1 VGCRV
6 RPPVTLTPAIGREAT
21 NGRGEGDVL
30 PQPDTPRPLT
40 LPRAIIVGLPGAAL
54 DAPTGAALR
63 DLDPAGLILFARN
76 IEDPVQLRALTDAIR
91 ATLRRN
97 NLPILIDQ
105 EGGRVA
111 RLRGNHFR
119 HPPAAARFGKLF
131 DLNAREALRAAFL
144 NARLIAQ
151 QLADAGITV
160 DCAPVCDIAQP
171 GAHDVIG
178 DRAFHA
184 DPAIA
189 SALARAT
196 ARGLLAGGVQPVMKH
211 IPGHGRAQ
219 ADSHLALP
227 VVDADAETL
236 RATDL
241 VPFKKLRAVAPWA
254 MTAHI
259 RYPAL
264 DRENCATLSGKIIQ
278 DVIRREVQFHGVL
291 VSDDLRMKALS
302 GDAASLAVAALAA
315 GCDVALDCA
324 PGPDDWPA
332 LARAVPRLRPESW
345 RRLRRAARMARRAW
359 RPFDPQAALDSVGAA
374 LARV

>member
-1 VGCRV
+1 MH
-6 RPPVTLTPAIGREAT
+6 
-21 NGRGEGDVL
+21 
-30 PQPDTPRPLT
+30 
-40 LPRAIIVGLPGAAL
+40 
-54 DAPTGAALR
+54 
-63 DLDPAGLILFARN
+63 DLDPAGIILFARN
-76 IEDPVQLRALTDAIR
+76 IEDPPQLRALTDAIR
-91 ATLRRN
+91 ATLPRK

-111 RLRGNHFR
+111 RLKGNHFR
-119 HPPAAARFGKLF
+119 HPPAAARFGALF
-131 DLNAREALRAAFL
+131 DDDWHLALRAAFL

-151 QLADAGITV
+151 QLSDAGINV
-160 DCAPVCDIAQP
+160 DCAPVCDIPQP

-184 DPAIA
+184 NPHVAA
-189 SALARAT
+189 ALARAT

-219 ADSHLALP
+219 ADSHLSLP
-227 VVDADAETL
+227 VVEADAATL

-241 VPFKKLRAVAPWA
+241 VPFRKLRALAPWA

-264 DRENCATLSGKIIQ
+264 DALHCATLSGRIIR
-278 DVIRREVQFHGVL
+278 DVIRREADFHGVL

-302 GDAASLAVAALAA
+302 GDAPSLAVAALSA

-332 LARAVPRLRPESW
+332 LARAVPPLRAASW
-345 RRLRRAARMARRAW
+345 RRLRRAARLARQAF
-359 RPFDPQAALDSVGAA
+359 RPFDQQAALDSVGAA

>member
-1 VGCRV
+1 MRADPHQG
-6 RPPVTLTPAIGREAT
+6 LLLLHSAK
-21 NGRGEGDVL
+21 L
-30 PQPDTPRPLT
+30 S
-40 LPRAIIVGLPGAAL
+40 LPRAIIVGLPGPAL
-54 DAPTGAALR
+54 DAALGSALR
-63 DLDPAGLILFARN
+63 DLDPAGVILFARN
-76 IEDPVQLRALTDAIR
+76 IEDPAQLRALTNSIR
-91 ATLRRN
+91 ETLPRK

-111 RLRGNHFR
+111 RLKGNHFR

-131 DLNAREALRAAFL
+131 DLDPRAALRAAFL
-144 NARLIAQ
+144 NARLMAQ
-151 QLADAGITV
+151 QLDDAGINV
-160 DCAPVCDIAQP
+160 DCAPVCDIPQP

-184 DPAIA
+184 NPGIA
-189 SALARAT
+189 AALARAT

-211 IPGHGRAQ
+211 IPGHGRAH

-227 VVDADAETL
+227 VVDADADTL
-236 RATDL
+236 RAIDL
-241 VPFKKLRAVAPWA
+241 VPFKKLRDCAPWA

-264 DRENCATLSGKIIQ
+264 DATDCATLSRTIIQ
-278 DVIRREVQFHGVL
+278 DVIRREVGFHGVL

-302 GDAASLAVAALAA
+302 GDAASLAAAALSA

-345 RRLRRAARMARRAW
+345 RRLRRAARMARKAAQSFDSRA
-359 RPFDPQAALDSVGAA
+359 ATDSVGVA